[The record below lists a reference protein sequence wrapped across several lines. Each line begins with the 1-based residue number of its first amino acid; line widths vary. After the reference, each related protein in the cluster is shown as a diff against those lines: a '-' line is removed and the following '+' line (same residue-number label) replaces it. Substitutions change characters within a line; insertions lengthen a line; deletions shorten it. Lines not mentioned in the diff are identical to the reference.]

1 VPPCLIFP
9 FGCLFFPSVR
19 QSRAAKLLFFSVS
32 THSQTFQ
39 PRFRLFHVHKNFGG
53 QDCVCSSPSLKSSW
67 LCFHGFFRLNVPQIY
82 NFFATRLLK
91 PFSYLKSFS
100 AFNKLL
106 HKERLPP
113 SFREKDGLR
122 KPPVPQ
128 KGGVNPTEG
137 ISEQGFPPFRG
148 GERGLGNGFGGGTGK
163 KKWATRRRPP
173 IFKIKIKYNPYLPNE
188 KDNTFFG
195 VMSGVG
201 LSSSYGARNHCS
213 VFGFASNDVESVGQR
228 VAGIHRPTRKRM
240 DGHSTERL
248 VAVYA
253 ERIAMHLYLQSI

>member
-1 VPPCLIFP
+1 MTVFITVQRC
-9 FGCLFFPSVR
+9 
-19 QSRAAKLLFFSVS
+19 RASLLFFCSAVCSSLLFVRAALQSYYFSVFRPI
-32 THSQTFQ
+32 HK
-39 PRFRLFHVHKNFGG
+39 RFNPVSDCFMLSKNFGG

-128 KGGVNPTEG
+128 KGGVKPTEG
-137 ISEQGFPPFRG
+137 ISEQGFPPLG
-148 GERGLGNGFGGGTGK
+148 GERGLGNGFGGGKGK

-173 IFKIKIKYNPYLPNE
+173 IFLIKIKYNPYLPNE
-188 KDNTFFG
+188 KDNTSMLLCQALDCHRLTVRETIFP
-195 VMSGVG
+195 
-201 LSSSYGARNHCS
+201 SS
-213 VFGFASNDVESVGQR
+213 ASQV
-228 VAGIHRPTRKRM
+228 TM
-240 DGHSTERL
+240 
-248 VAVYA
+248 
-253 ERIAMHLYLQSI
+253 